1 MKSDLSNRRGIQAST
16 MKQTPKTMAN
26 QLRDPVADLIGLG
39 DCINTDRL
47 AAILRR
53 GLGGLCC
60 LMAVTGVAL
69 GATLSLPTVFS
80 DHMVLQRERALPVWG
95 QARPGAKVSVMFGG
109 KARATQADA
118 GGKWRLELDPLGA
131 SAEGR
136 ELEVIAEDPAGVERV
151 KFADVLVGEV
161 WLCSGQSNM
170 ELPLGGSK
178 KNPVLNSAAE
188 VAAANRPLIR
198 LYRTP
203 KVYASTPLPWID
215 AQWEVCT
222 PETVREFSAVAYFF
236 GCKLQRDLGVPVGLL
251 QAAWG
256 GTSIDPWTAPG
267 GYEGIASLDNLRR
280 IAETMPPLG
289 EEKDPAKMKRV
300 RQTPTALFNGMIHAH
315 IPFGIRGTIWYQG
328 EHDHLDG
335 MLYVDKT
342 RALLNGWRKAWGY
355 DFPFY
360 FVQIA
365 PFAYGE
371 GGNEDPSRLP
381 IFWEAQAE
389 ITRVVPVTAMAVI
402 SDAATPNSIHPPN
415 KEVPGIR
422 LALLAEAHTYGLDV
436 VSSGPVLRK
445 MERLDGALRVVFDCA
460 DGLAT
465 RDGREPDWFEVAG
478 SDGVF
483 RMAKAVI
490 EGSSVVIRSPDVPQ
504 PQAMRFGWD
513 KIAIP
518 NLVNGAG
525 LPAGAFRA
533 GEVRQ

>member
-1 MKSDLSNRRGIQAST
+1 MIGAIRPNQISSYKSHEETMLTNIMNRARRLIDSARRIYGAIAATRAASGRALRGI
-16 MKQTPKTMAN
+16 
-26 QLRDPVADLIGLG
+26 
-39 DCINTDRL
+39 
-47 AAILRR
+47 
-53 GLGGLCC
+53 CC
-60 LMAVTGVAL
+60 LVAVAGVSIAGEL
-69 GATLSLPTVFS
+69 RMPSVFS
-80 DHMVLQRERALPVWG
+80 DHMVLQRDRALPIWG
-95 QARPGAKVSVMFGG
+95 RADPGAKVRVTFGSQT
-109 KARATQADA
+109 KTAMAD
-118 GGKWRLELDPLGA
+118 
-131 SAEGR
+131 AEGR
-136 ELEVIAEDPAGVERV
+136 WRVELSPLAASSEGRVFAVASEHPAGGERV
-151 KFADVLVGEV
+151 EFGDVLVGEV

-203 KVYASTPLPWID
+203 KVYASAPLPRID
-215 AQWEVCT
+215 AQWEVCS
-222 PETVREFSAVAYFF
+222 PASARDFSAVAYFF

-267 GYEGIASLDNLRR
+267 GYEGIVSLDNLRR
-280 IAETMPPLG
+280 IAENMPPLG

-371 GGNEDPSRLP
+371 GGNEDPSKLP
-381 IFWEAQAE
+381 VFWEAQAE
-389 ITRVVPVTAMAVI
+389 ITRVVPFTAMAVI

-445 MERLDGALRVVFDCA
+445 MERMDGTLRVVFDNA

-465 RDGREPDWFEVAG
+465 RDGREPDCFEVAG